1 MKKLFVVLVLVV
13 VAAGAFAD
21 DIFASYDKP
30 GNINIYAA
38 VGWYHY
44 FEVTVAAEYMIGE
57 FTLGTLPFDWGV
69 AVRGG
74 MDFAGAIDFGVGAL
88 ATLHLG
94 LGVFPIEFYLSLGAC
109 YNTYWSYHFRE
120 AYFVGATWWFSKN
133 MGLLVENGYLGYYFD
148 GIGLEFKL

>member
-21 DIFASYDKP
+21 DIFASYNKP

-74 MDFAGAIDFGVGAL
+74 MDFAGRSISGRPGHPAL
-88 ATLHLG
+88 RPG
-94 LGVFPIEFYLSLGAC
+94 GFPHRVLSLAG
-109 YNTYWSYHFRE
+109 S
-120 AYFVGATWWFSKN
+120 
-133 MGLLVENGYLGYYFD
+133 LL
-148 GIGLEFKL
+148 